1 MYRHLLSRNG
11 TGLLS
16 QCNLILHRHYL
27 PIQGGEESLFLKGVR
42 KGWAQE
48 LDFKQSSSRR
58 LFLCCINIPLVE
70 WLVRT
75 SHQIQSRITNRFVLT
90 LYPCS
95 LHVDSTLT
103 PARGQAG
110 GKPGDALQNSALS
123 SLGPSPVSTGA
134 ASCPSCPSRHP
145 AKAPTMPQAEAFPN
159 QSPPAAARGRQIA
172 PSAGDSSLWESVW
185 SEINPRDAAW
195 LRLLA
200 AA

>member
-48 LDFKQSSSRR
+48 LGFKQSSSRR
-58 LFLCCINIPLVE
+58 LFLCCINIPLIE

-75 SHQIQSRITNRFVLT
+75 SRQIQNLITNRFVLT
-90 LYPCS
+90 LDLCS
-95 LHVDSTLT
+95 LDSTLT

-134 ASCPSCPSRHP
+134 ASCPSCHP
-145 AKAPTMPQAEAFPN
+145 GKAPTMPQAEVFPN
-159 QSPPAAARGRQIA
+159 QSTPSSSTGETNSSFCRGQQ
-172 PSAGDSSLWESVW
+172 PVGVSV
-185 SEINPRDAAW
+185 E
-195 LRLLA
+195 
-200 AA
+200 